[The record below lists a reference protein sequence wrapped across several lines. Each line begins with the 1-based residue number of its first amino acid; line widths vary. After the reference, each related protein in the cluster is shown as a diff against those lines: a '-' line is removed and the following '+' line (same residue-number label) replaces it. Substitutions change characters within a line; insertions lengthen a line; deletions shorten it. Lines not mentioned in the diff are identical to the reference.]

1 MKKLLL
7 LVVLFYSVYAY
18 SQGNAK
24 YSKVFIVAG
33 NLNSSFY
40 SKIFFNDVLVAELIP
55 EEDMLKFEYKIFS
68 EGNLIIR
75 AEGWVNDPNNIAMV
89 STLSISVING
99 NSYYITLNQKDYVV
113 DKSEEVEEEEE
124 EVDGQSMAYTK
135 QFVLTKIDNSY
146 GNVIYNKKRDGLI
159 LEENKNSPLISND
172 ININNTSSEEYNYVN
187 VDENI
192 PINQTKKKYR
202 FALIIG
208 NEDYSSYQKGLSSES
223 NVIFAMNDAEVFSK
237 YCTNTLG
244 IEKSNIFLIKN
255 ATFAQMNQEIER
267 VTKLLTSLG
276 NYGELIFYYAGHG
289 FPDEITKEP
298 YLIPVDVSSSNLNSA
313 IKLYDITKKFSQTKA
328 KRISVFLDACF
339 TGNGRVLGLVSD
351 RGIKVKPKQQFLGEN
366 IIVFTATSELQTALP
381 FKKTQHGMF
390 TYFLLKELQET
401 SGNITYK
408 QLFNKLLL
416 NVTLFSLVLNKQE
429 QAPNVIV
436 NSNLKD
442 SWYNWTFK

>member
-1 MKKLLL
+1 
-7 LVVLFYSVYAY
+7 
-18 SQGNAK
+18 
-24 YSKVFIVAG
+24 
-33 NLNSSFY
+33 
-40 SKIFFNDVLVAELIP
+40 
-55 EEDMLKFEYKIFS
+55 
-68 EGNLIIR
+68 
-75 AEGWVNDPNNIAMV
+75 MV

-146 GNVIYNKKRDGLI
+146 GNVIYNNKRDGLI